1 VCVDAY
7 EEYYLNQKMK
17 YKVGIDAVDHSQMVS
32 RKILIITALLFIVN
46 SNVLAQEIW
55 TVGPM
60 LHANFGRGK
69 PTVSFAIEGAYWNV
83 SQFPYSVD
91 FGIEFDRRKTTRFY
105 SELQTGIGVAGISV
119 GPVLQVGGGDG
130 AKLGLQGTAWIN
142 YYLGLDYRMRF
153 FRGQKHQSAGL
164 YAKLPVATT
173 GLDDGDGGDSW
184 GDWD

>member
-1 VCVDAY
+1 
-7 EEYYLNQKMK
+7 MK
-17 YKVGIDAVDHSQMVS
+17 YKVGADVVDHSQMVS
-32 RKILIITALLFIVN
+32 HKILIITALLFIVN
-46 SNVLAQEIW
+46 LNVLAQEIW

-60 LHANFGRGK
+60 LHVNFGREK
-69 PTVSFAIEGAYWNV
+69 PTVSVAIEAAYWNV
-83 SQFPYSVD
+83 TTFPYSVD

-153 FRGQKHQSAGL
+153 FRGQKHRSVGL
-164 YAKLPVATT
+164 YAKLPVATS
-173 GLDDGDGGDSW
+173 GLDDGDGDGDNSW